1 MIYSH
6 QDTSFFEVFYAA
18 MPRKTPQKT
27 VIFLKPKLTHPER
40 SRRGFL
46 RLRSEG
52 SLR

>member
-1 MIYSH
+1 MIFSH
-6 QDTSFFEVFYAA
+6 QDTSFFEVFLAA
-18 MPRKTPQKT
+18 VARETTQKT